1 MKKAAT
7 LGMRSTQLSES
18 LNGDLK
24 DYLKSNLN
32 MDDFFEHFEMVV
44 GQKQDRELE
53 AKYNAREKLPPVCL
67 KNSPL
72 LKQASPVYTPTIFK
86 VFENEYDHASAT
98 IIKYQN
104 CSQPVH
110 EYTVVLLE
118 KVGEYKALCS
128 PISRT
133 ISCSCRKFET
143 FGILC
148 CHALKVFDIL
158 DIKIILDVCILKRW
172 TREPKNGHVI
182 DSIGK
187 DVHGDVNLKVTQ
199 RYRRLCPSEIMDR
212 GEPMKNLVE
221 KVKGLK
227 KKEGHK
233 RRKRC
238 KSWVEQQSRRKKKT
252 STKDTVRQ
260 QLSKENNRSSLIN
273 YNNSISHVQC
283 YSHKET
289 NQAPNSMAWMTYEGL

>member
-1 MKKAAT
+1 MKDGSLFLRDFKDCTYKYGNESEFEETWNKMIQNYTIKDLSWLNGIYKLKEKWANCYMKKAAT

-53 AKYNAREKLPPVCL
+53 AKYNAREKFSPVCL

-158 DIKIILDVCILKRW
+158 DMKIILDVCILKRW

-199 RYRRLCPSEIMDR
+199 RYRRLCPR
-212 GEPMKNLVE
+212 LVR
-221 KVKGLK
+221 LA
-227 KKEGHK
+227 
-233 RRKRC
+233 
-238 KSWVEQQSRRKKKT
+238 S
-252 STKDTVRQ
+252 
-260 QLSKENNRSSLIN
+260 
-273 YNNSISHVQC
+273 
-283 YSHKET
+283 
-289 NQAPNSMAWMTYEGL
+289 